1 MIKITPLD
9 SAFVQ
14 SCERFSQA
22 PSIIG
27 AEIAILG
34 RSNVGKSSL
43 INALLN
49 HKNLAKSSATPGKTR
64 LINFFISRWQVEKIL
79 QVEKRQIEKI
89 AESFCDYRG
98 DSNAYNISQDSTH
111 LAESATILDSAKIA
125 ESRLIKSKILAESN
139 SEKSTN
145 KAESCKISTSKRP
158 AYSANLAESPKV
170 TESFIKQTFTIRLL
184 DFPGFGYAKIS
195 KSEKKS
201 WDRHLSDFL
210 QRRDSIKLY
219 LHLLDSR
226 HENLAIDSEIS
237 TFLQRFKKGDST
249 ILEVY
254 TKSDKLSKNKLA
266 FLRKQGKILTS
277 TMDKKSIESLRF
289 AILKIIYNAD
299 SIFHA
304 NNSQTT

>member
-64 LINFFISRWQVEKIL
+64 LINFFISRWQVEKK
-79 QVEKRQIEKI
+79 QVEKKQVEKG
-89 AESFCDYRG
+89 AESFCDSTS
-98 DSNAYNISQDSTH
+98 DSKNDYTQDSTH
-111 LAESATILDSAKIA
+111 LAESAMLLDSTRTA
-125 ESRLIKSKILAESN
+125 ESCFIKSKRHADSN
-139 SEKSTN
+139 K
-145 KAESCKISTSKRP
+145 
-158 AYSANLAESPKV
+158 LAESPA
-170 TESFIKQTFTIRLL
+170 KQTFTIRLL
-184 DFPGFGYAKIS
+184 DFPGFGYAKVS

-249 ILEVY
+249 ILEIY

-277 TMDKKSIESLRF
+277 IADKKSIESLRF
-289 AILKIIYNAD
+289 AILKIMYNAD
-299 SIFHA
+299 FSAVFNA

>member
-64 LINFFISRWQVEKIL
+64 LINFFISRWQVEKR
-79 QVEKRQIEKI
+79 QVKKI
-89 AESFCDYRG
+89 AESFYDSKS

-158 AYSANLAESPKV
+158 ADSANLAESPKLA
-170 TESFIKQTFTIRLL
+170 ESLKQTFTIRLL
-184 DFPGFGYAKIS
+184 DFPGFGYAKVS

-266 FLRKQGKILTS
+266 FLKKQGKILTS

>member
-64 LINFFISRWQVEKIL
+64 LINFFISRWQVEK
-79 QVEKRQIEKI
+79 RQIEKN

-158 AYSANLAESPKV
+158 ADSANLAESPKV
-170 TESFIKQTFTIRLL
+170 AESFIKQTFTIRLL

-289 AILKIIYNAD
+289 AILKILYNAD
-299 SIFHA
+299 SIFYA